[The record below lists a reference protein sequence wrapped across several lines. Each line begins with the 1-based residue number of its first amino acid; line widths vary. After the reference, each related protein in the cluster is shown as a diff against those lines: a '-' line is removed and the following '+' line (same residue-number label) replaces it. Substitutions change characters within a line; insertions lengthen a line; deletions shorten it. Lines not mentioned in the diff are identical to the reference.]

1 MDTPIFMHGE
11 WEDNYD
17 DPSHPIPSLTAIDV
31 YGVHADGGSDLAIV
45 VASPLRDD
53 ERSRT
58 RLLAKL
64 DTYVQ
69 FLASPEYVRE
79 CGAAS
84 PTNTTILVSIHPD
97 SDPGMFDLID
107 SCRGWVEDR
116 GASLALEL
124 RHTSIQ

>member
-1 MDTPIFMHGE
+1 VDTPIFMHGE

-31 YGVHADGGSDLAIV
+31 HGVRLDGGADLAIV

-53 ERSRT
+53 ERSRG
-58 RLLAKL
+58 RLLAKIEA
-64 DTYVQ
+64 YVQ
-69 FLASPEYVRE
+69 FLSSPEFVRE

-84 PTNTTILVSIHPD
+84 PANTTIMVSIHPD
-97 SDPGMFDLID
+97 SDPEMFDLID

>member
-1 MDTPIFMHGE
+1 MDTPIFMHGS

-31 YGVHADGGSDLAIV
+31 HAVRVDGGADLAIV
-45 VASPLRDD
+45 VATPLRDN

-58 RLLAKL
+58 RLLAKI

-69 FLASPEYVRE
+69 FLATPEFLRE

-84 PTNTTILVSIHPD
+84 RANTTILLSIHPD
-97 SDPGMFDLID
+97 SDAGIFDLID

-124 RHTSIQ
+124 RHTSVQ